1 MSRFGN
7 LKHGPDNTV
16 TPEDLA
22 CWRALI
28 ARAKKA
34 AGGDA
39 EAAISAFQVV
49 AKAAGNACAPG
60 VVTRDNLFVKLSKL
74 SRRYVGETAAGRRG
88 LQLELMSAAKAAEL
102 VLEPGEDR
110 APPERKDIYG

>member
-1 MSRFGN
+1 MSRFGS
-7 LKHGPDNTV
+7 LKNGPDNTV

-28 ARAKKA
+28 AGAKTV

-39 EAAISAFQVV
+39 EAAIGSFQVV

-60 VVTRDNLFVKLSKL
+60 VVTRDNVFVKLSKL
-74 SRRYVGETAAGRRG
+74 SRRYAGETAAGRRG
-88 LQLELMSAAKAAEL
+88 LQLELMQAALAAEL

-110 APPERKDIYG
+110 APRERKDIHG